1 MKYTSGSE
9 WRNWDLH
16 LHTPS
21 SYDYQNK
28 SVSNQDI
35 VRMLQEKNV
44 AAVVVTDHHIIDF
57 NRINE
62 LNSLSE
68 GKIHFF

>member
-1 MKYTSGSE
+1 MDYNSGSQ

-35 VRMLQEKNV
+35 VRMLQEKKCCSSSC
-44 AAVVVTDHHIIDF
+44 D
-57 NRINE
+57 
-62 LNSLSE
+62 
-68 GKIHFF
+68 